1 MLKFKLQTSTFSYS
15 FLCLTYFSSFLLV
28 SSLSFSQESH
38 SYVQRGDS
46 SLELSLYAPSVTP
59 DTGNKSDRPIILF
72 AHGGGFSAGSR
83 LQSKNHV
90 FCESLESKGFDVASV
105 DYRLRQKQ
113 DGFNC
118 DVAIEDKREAIA
130 WAAEDLLDAWI
141 YLQTLGFK
149 RAILAGSSAGA
160 EAALFAAY
168 NKEGRGIEGVIS
180 LSGAMEPLQS
190 NNQAMPL
197 LAFHGVCDQL
207 VPYGEGMH
215 HYCQENSPGALLLN
229 GGGALAEY
237 LPNTRLIAYEN
248 KGHELSVE
256 LLSDTSAHAA
266 IALFIRDIQSN
277 VPIAQSTFIPF

>member
-1 MLKFKLQTSTFSYS
+1 MKKFKLQTSTFSCT
-15 FLCLTYFSSFLLV
+15 FLCLTFFSSFLLV
-28 SSLSFSQESH
+28 SSLSFPQENH

-46 SLELSLYAPSVTP
+46 SLKLSLYAPSITP

-72 AHGGGFSAGSR
+72 AHGGGFSGGSR

-90 FCESLESKGFDVASV
+90 FCESLKSKGFEVASI

-118 DVAIEDKREAIA
+118 DVTVADKREAIA
-130 WAAEDLLDAWI
+130 WAAEDMLDAWF

-149 RAILAGSSAGA
+149 QALFAGSSAGA

-168 NKEGRGIEGVIS
+168 NKEGSGIEGVIS
-180 LSGAMEPLQS
+180 LSGAMESLQI
-190 NNQAMPL
+190 NNQVIPL

-207 VPYGEGMH
+207 VPYGRGIH
-215 HYCQENSPGALLLN
+215 HFCPENSPGALLLH
-229 GGGALAEY
+229 GGGALPEY

-256 LLSDTSAHAA
+256 LLSDSSALEA
-266 IALFIRDIQSN
+266 IASFIRDIQSN
-277 VPIAQSTFIPF
+277 APIAQYTCIPF